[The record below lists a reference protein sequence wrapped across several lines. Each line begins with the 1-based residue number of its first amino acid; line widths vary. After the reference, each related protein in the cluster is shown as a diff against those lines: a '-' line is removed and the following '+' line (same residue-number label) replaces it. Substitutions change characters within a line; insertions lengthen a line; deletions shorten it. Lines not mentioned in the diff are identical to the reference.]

1 MGTEGAMGANWNEGM
16 MRWAPH
22 VDAAGRVYPLTHLHP
37 FRYELPISDQR
48 RVEIRVA
55 FAMHCFTRARAGS
68 GGHSQLYKDERETR
82 CFCPGRYA
90 LSPRLPTIARELATR
105 RCGYAKNENY
115 VTVDVP
121 VTEGKTA
128 LYGVFFN
135 VLRVKDSAGPA
146 VLLTIQSAYEL
157 ALSRQLSMR
166 GSIKF
171 TRLVELTLQGVKPR
185 PPRS

>member
-1 MGTEGAMGANWNEGM
+1 M
-16 MRWAPH
+16 
-22 VDAAGRVYPLTHLHP
+22 
-37 FRYELPISDQR
+37 
-48 RVEIRVA
+48 
-55 FAMHCFTRARAGS
+55 
-68 GGHSQLYKDERETR
+68 
-82 CFCPGRYA
+82 
-90 LSPRLPTIARELATR
+90 
-105 RCGYAKNENY
+105 
-115 VTVDVP
+115 P